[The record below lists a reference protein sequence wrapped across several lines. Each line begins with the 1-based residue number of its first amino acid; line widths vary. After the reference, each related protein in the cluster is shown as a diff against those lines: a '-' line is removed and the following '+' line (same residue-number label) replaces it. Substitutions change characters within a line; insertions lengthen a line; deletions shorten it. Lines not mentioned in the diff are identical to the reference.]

1 MTRIIFCVALTLCAI
16 QSSAFAASGSSKS
29 EVSSQ
34 KLCCQREVGW
44 KHTEGSRCTSCH
56 TRYFDEVYGEYS
68 GELPRY
74 LQPCYIKDYI
84 SVVIKTLN
92 FKNDRRT
99 CVLLKRMLNKIPSK
113 YSLETARFFLDAAEN
128 MNMSVECL
136 RLLQAYGAQRHAQD
150 DEGNTAETI
159 AAARNNLVVRNYFL
173 PRSSEASEEQP
184 QQTLVTW
191 PDESHSAMIFIDENE
206 TQTIQFFGKDD
217 SIIFEQQTQDGA
229 KILIPACKHFFLQR
243 LDLSD
248 SDEAESESETEEYEV
263 DNVDIIEQTSAS
275 QEDEWTLEKIGGA
288 GGVPGLWPEPGSDV
302 EVFFGS
308 YQPPQKT
315 SAKRATHPKK
325 EKQFRHSK
333 RSRQQHKVLLQAQN
347 KVSDDSR
354 EHHETLSPA
363 ASSELEDLLQQL
375 RDFDPHFDITEE
387 EIGILSGRRAYS

>member
-1 MTRIIFCVALTLCAI
+1 MTRIIFFIVLTACVA
-16 QSSAFAASGSSKS
+16 QSHIFAASSS
-29 EVSSQ
+29 EASSQ
-34 KLCCQREVGW
+34 KLCCQREIGW
-44 KHTEGSRCTSCH
+44 KYTEGSGCTNCH
-56 TRYFDEVYGEYS
+56 TRYFDEVYGEYAD
-68 GELPRY
+68 ELPRR

-113 YSLETARFFLDAAEN
+113 YSLDTARFFLDAAEN

-136 RLLQAYGAQRHAQD
+136 RLLQEYGAQRHAQD

-159 AAARNNLVVRNYFL
+159 AAARNNFVVRNYFL

-206 TQTIQFFGKDD
+206 TQTIQFFGEDD
-217 SIIFEQQTQDGA
+217 SLIFEQQTQEGG
-229 KILIPACKHFFLQR
+229 KILIPAYTRLFLQR

-248 SDEAESESETEEYEV
+248 SDEAESQSETEEDDV
-263 DNVDIIEQTSAS
+263 DNVEIIEQTSPT

-288 GGVPGLWPEPGSDV
+288 GGVPGLWPEPGTDV
-302 EVFFGS
+302 EAYFGS

-315 SAKRATHPKK
+315 SAKRAEHPTHSTQPLPNKRTLK
-325 EKQFRHSK
+325 QRRILEKA
-333 RSRQQHKVLLQAQN
+333 QAS
-347 KVSDDSR
+347 VAAACS
-354 EHHETLSPA
+354 EHHETITPA
-363 ASSELEDLLQQL
+363 GSLELEHLVQQL
-375 RDFDPHFDITEE
+375 RDFDPHAVFTEE
-387 EIGILSGRRAYS
+387 EIRILSGHRA